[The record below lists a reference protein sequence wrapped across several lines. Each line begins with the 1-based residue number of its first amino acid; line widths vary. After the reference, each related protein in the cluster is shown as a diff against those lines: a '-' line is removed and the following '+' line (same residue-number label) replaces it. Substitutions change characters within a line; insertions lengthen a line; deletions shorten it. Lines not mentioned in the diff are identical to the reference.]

1 MTFRRTG
8 LTLTIVAL
16 AASLLFFVVFLAEG
30 LKDRAGCGSAFFP
43 SDSTQADAGP
53 NAYMPC
59 DAVLIY
65 NANPLYFYSIATV
78 AFAVL
83 AGVIWMWRQQVL
95 ERTTAQA
102 TAQPTPAAPEAE
114 PAAPVAEP
122 IDAPA
127 THEQFQR
134 PTT

>member
-1 MTFRRTG
+1 MTFTRTS

-16 AASLLFFVVFLAEG
+16 TASLLFFVVFLAEG

-78 AFAVL
+78 AFALL

-95 ERTTAQA
+95 ERTTTQV
-102 TAQPTPAAPEAE
+102 TAQPTPSEAE

-127 THEQFQR
+127 DTSHQQFQR